1 MERVVF
7 KFAASAAIVMCAV
20 GGAQAAAAAGEQQEI
35 SVQGNHSSRFD
46 DFDRWKQL
54 VVLAAFVDAEKETV
68 TLRGLYFG
76 KKTPTVFCE
85 TNKMKVVRWNETE
98 VVVRFPKA
106 VEDGTYLF
114 TVARGNID
122 LERGEFFV
130 TKAASGGETEPGRRG
145 SVRACRAARSCGA
158 AGCRWAARSRGSGR
172 CGWPSGA
179 GWCAP
184 AAGGRGGSGWSRRSD
199 GASGFNRAGWPSG
212 SAGHPGCTR
221 IAGGAGAR
229 GSGGSSGAGGR
240 ARRV

>member
-7 KFAASAAIVMCAV
+7 KFAASAAIIMCAV
-20 GGAQAAAAAGEQQEI
+20 GGAPVAAAAGEQQEI
-35 SVQGNHSSRFD
+35 SVQANHSSRFD
-46 DFDRWKQL
+46 DFNRWKQL

-85 TNKMKVVRWNETE
+85 TNKMKILRWNETE

-130 TKAASGGETEPGRRG
+130 TKATGGGESRPWYPGASWATG
-145 SVRACRAARSCGA
+145 SCRA
-158 AGCRWAARSRGSGR
+158 AGCRWAARSRGSRWCGR
-172 CGWPSGA
+172 PGGA
-179 GWCAP
+179 GWCARRRRP
-184 AAGGRGGSGWSRRSD
+184 SRRGGSGWNRRSD
-199 GASGFNRAGWPSG
+199 GASGSDGTGRSSG
-212 SAGHPGCTR
+212 SAGDPGCTR

-229 GSGGSSGAGGR
+229 GSSGAGGR
-240 ARRV
+240 AQRI